1 MATKY
6 LTPKEAAIELEVSP
20 ASVVRWVRDGLIPAL
35 RLGHRTIKIPRTA
48 IEQLMNQ
55 NQEVKMR

>member
-20 ASVVRWVRDGLIPAL
+20 TSVVRWVRDGLIPAI
-35 RLGHRTIKIPRTA
+35 RIGHRTIKIPRTA

-55 NQEVKMR
+55 NQEVRK